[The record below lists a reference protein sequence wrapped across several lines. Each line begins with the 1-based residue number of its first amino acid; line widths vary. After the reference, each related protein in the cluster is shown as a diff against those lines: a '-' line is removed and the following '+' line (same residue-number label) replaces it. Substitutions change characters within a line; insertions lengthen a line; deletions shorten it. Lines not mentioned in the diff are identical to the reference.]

1 MPNASPNYVSNP
13 ILVELGQAIRRARLE
28 REMSQEKLALV
39 TEIDRAYVG
48 AIERGEQ
55 NVGVMH
61 LVHIAY
67 AMEMTLTELVMEA
80 AL

>member
-1 MPNASPNYVSNP
+1 MPSASPNYVTNP
-13 ILVELGQAIRRARLE
+13 FLVELGSAIRRARKE
-28 REMSQEKLALV
+28 RGISQEKLALE

-55 NVGVMH
+55 NIGVMH
-61 LVHIAY
+61 LVRIAY